1 LFADA
6 ENIVSGT
13 ERGKPTVGSNVVRLD
28 FQIRKSQ
35 PVEPAKGKT
44 TMQFEFAHTHAYPG
58 CKVRVTDGN
67 VDTEA
72 VVMFSDG
79 VVTQGKYE
87 RQTDSIQLAIS
98 SYETARGTRIAE
110 KVWILRPDVK
120 QGHWKVSARLPTQ

>member
-1 LFADA
+1 M
-6 ENIVSGT
+6 IVRRCGKYNFGHG
-13 ERGKPTVGSNVVRLD
+13 EGKPTVGSNVVRLY
-28 FQIRKSQ
+28 FQIRKRQ
-35 PVEPAKGKT
+35 PVEPAEGKT
-44 TMQFEFAHTHAYPG
+44 AMQFEFAHTHAYPG

-67 VDTEA
+67 VDTET

-87 RQTDSIQLAIS
+87 HQTDSIQLAIS

-120 QGHWKVSARLPTQ
+120 QGHWKVSARLPT